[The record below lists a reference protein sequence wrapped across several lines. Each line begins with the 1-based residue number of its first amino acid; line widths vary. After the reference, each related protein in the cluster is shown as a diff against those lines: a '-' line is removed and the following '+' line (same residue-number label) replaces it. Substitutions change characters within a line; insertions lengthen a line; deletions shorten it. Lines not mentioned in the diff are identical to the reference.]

1 MPCFIAVCKVTA
13 YCEICKT
20 ILTISYFHGKGYW
33 YLSEM
38 GRHFRL
44 EKMAF
49 PVIISFYKKLEK
61 NHIKTD
67 MTSQSEKYDI
77 IFEKI

>member
-1 MPCFIAVCKVTA
+1 MPCFIAACKVTA

-49 PVIISFYKKLEK
+49 PVIISFYKRLGK

-77 IFEKI
+77 ILIIN

>member
-20 ILTISYFHGKGYW
+20 ILTISYFHGKCYW

-44 EKMAF
+44 EK
-49 PVIISFYKKLEK
+49 

-67 MTSQSEKYDI
+67 MTSQLEKYDI

>member
-33 YLSEM
+33 YLQKWDVISDWK
-38 GRHFRL
+38 RWHFL
-44 EKMAF
+44 L
-49 PVIISFYKKLEK
+49 S
-61 NHIKTD
+61 
-67 MTSQSEKYDI
+67 
-77 IFEKI
+77 